1 MLWCIKWF
9 VYKMSI
15 ILSQSSPFHTPSI
28 QPRLIAV
35 KNTFK
40 QKKPKECWSRL
51 EWRIN
56 AANGYY
62 KEHMY
67 ICLWYSNLLKLKE
80 CRRMVHQKHS
90 QSPFYRKYTR
100 FNGLSFS
107 CVVCIYMKYSPIIII
122 EIHRR
127 YLCPT
132 LSFELSYRILKNS
145 VEFTK
150 VSRFW
155 WSSRINKGLPTSVLV
170 SNLNIS
176 TAVCIIVKQSRK
188 MYKLGVVLMIACLTT
203 SSTEECIVKN
213 LWERRHEIP
222 IVAMWTLH

>member
-1 MLWCIKWF
+1 MC
-9 VYKMSI
+9 I
-15 ILSQSSPFHTPSI
+15 ILSQNSPFHTPSI

-35 KNTFK
+35 KNTLK

-80 CRRMVHQKHS
+80 RRRMVHQKHL
-90 QSPFYRKYTR
+90 QNPFIENISRFMDYTVVALYISIW
-100 FNGLSFS
+100 NIAPLSF
-107 CVVCIYMKYSPIIII
+107 I
-122 EIHRR
+122 EI
-127 YLCPT
+127 CPIMN
-132 LSFELSYRILKNS
+132 LELSYRIHKNY

-150 VSRFW
+150 VSLFW